1 MENLLLR
8 YYEGETTEDET
19 ALIKEWLEASE
30 ENRRTARQVQ
40 TLGLAADMAQ
50 IRSRLDCLTELGEEI
65 RREQR
70 RMAELSVEMVQRLAR
85 EEEAVAQAH
94 RRLDRFVN

>member
-1 MENLLLR
+1 
-8 YYEGETTEDET
+8 
-19 ALIKEWLEASE
+19 
-30 ENRRTARQVQ
+30 
-40 TLGLAADMAQ
+40 MAQ
-50 IRSRLDCLTELGEEI
+50 IRSRLDCLTELWEEI

>member
-1 MENLLLR
+1 M
-8 YYEGETTEDET
+8 T
-19 ALIKEWLEASE
+19 ALPAMISALCALLGTLAGFCATV
-30 ENRRTARQVQ
+30 RRQ
-40 TLGLAADMAQ
+40 AADMAE
-50 IRSRLDCLTELGEEI
+50 IRSRLDCLTELGEEL

-70 RMAELSVEMVQRLAR
+70 RMAELSVEIIQRLAR

>member
-1 MENLLLR
+1 M
-8 YYEGETTEDET
+8 TVWP
-19 ALIKEWLEASE
+19 ALISALCALLGTLTGFCATV
-30 ENRRTARQVQ
+30 RRQ
-40 TLGLAADMAQ
+40 AADMAQ

>member
-1 MENLLLR
+1 MTVWPAIISALCALLGTLA
-8 YYEGETTEDET
+8 GFCATV
-19 ALIKEWLEASE
+19 
-30 ENRRTARQVQ
+30 RRQ
-40 TLGLAADMAQ
+40 GADMAQ